1 MSTFGNDK
9 HTTPADVLRREAE
22 AARELDEAI
31 DESRARLAPKCPEC
45 GSIGTLEE
53 IDGVLRC
60 IDCDETIAATTKLSG
75 FGRR

>member
-1 MSTFGNDK
+1 MSDDIRMSEEIK
-9 HTTPADVLRREAE
+9 RELQAEAE
-22 AARELDEAI
+22 LAQNLSSSAG
-31 DESRARLAPKCPEC
+31 RLAPKCPEC

-60 IDCDETIAATTKLSG
+60 VDCDEVVAQKEKLAG